1 MKWLVQTLDN
11 LTLNRSDR
19 EALTAQQNLEQL
31 ITRYKNL
38 IPTIE
43 ITMTKT
49 DIYSKSYTYR
59 KEVREV
65 CTLLRKVREQSKV
78 EVAPEVAPEKL
89 QSAVAHQESR
99 LNQLEQ
105 QRATIVS
112 MLQRGKDLLKDQ
124 HAPTFVSSEVQQ
136 LESNWNDTYG
146 QSIETLKS
154 LKDSQKL
161 WTTYHEQ
168 KNEILRLIGQAER
181 ELRQIE
187 SASYHDA
194 AQVARDLQSKQEFNA
209 NLRKSA
215 EEMMR
220 KLRETHSNLSRTLA
234 PPCKRE
240 TLARE
245 VTETEERL
253 EHTLK
258 TVREKVVYLQ
268 EHSARWNKFQSKF
281 IELRSWVQQAA
292 PQSIADLEDSTVSPE
307 ERVRK
312 TEGLQREIKEK
323 ASILNVLEDE
333 SRKLVKGTCSGNV
346 LCSRLAPRHAC
357 LTCFSF
363 FLFFFSNCDYA
374 FGPNFPSTYRFT
386 LLLADAGCRG

>member
-1 MKWLVQTLDN
+1 MQKICREADSKREEMKWLVQTLDN

-19 EALTAQQNLEQL
+19 EALAAQQDLEHL

-78 EVAPEVAPEKL
+78 EVAPEVPEKL

-124 HAPTFVSSEVQQ
+124 HAPSFVSSEVQQ
-136 LESNWNDTYG
+136 LETNWNDTYG
-146 QSIETLKS
+146 QSMETLKS

-161 WTTYHEQ
+161 WSTYQEQ
-168 KNEILRLIGQAER
+168 KDEILRLIEQAER

-187 SASYHDA
+187 STSYYDA
-194 AQVARDLQSKQEFNA
+194 TQVASDMQKKQEFSA

-220 KLRETHSNLSRTLA
+220 KLRETHANLLQSLA
-234 PPCKRE
+234 PPKKE
-240 TLARE
+240 ILEKE
-245 VTETEERL
+245 VTETEEKMER
-253 EHTLK
+253 TLK
-258 TVREKVVYLQ
+258 IVREKVVYLQ
-268 EHSARWNKFQSKF
+268 EHSARWNKFQSKLV
-281 IELRSWVQQAA
+281 ELRSWIQQAA
-292 PQSIADLEDSTVSPE
+292 PQSIADIEDSTASPE

-312 TEGLQREIKEK
+312 TENLQKEIKEK
-323 ASILNVLEDE
+323 VSILNVLEDE
-333 SRKLVKGTCSGNV
+333 SRKLVKGQ
-346 LCSRLAPRHAC
+346 
-357 LTCFSF
+357 
-363 FLFFFSNCDYA
+363 
-374 FGPNFPSTYRFT
+374 
-386 LLLADAGCRG
+386 

>member
-19 EALTAQQNLEQL
+19 DALTAQQNLEQL

-78 EVAPEVAPEKL
+78 EVAPEVPEKL
-89 QSAVAHQESR
+89 QNAVAHQESR

-124 HAPTFVSSEVQQ
+124 HAPSFISSEVQQ
-136 LESNWNDTYG
+136 LEANWNDTYG
-146 QSIETLKS
+146 QSMETLKS

-161 WTTYHEQ
+161 WNIYQEQ
-168 KNEILRLIGQAER
+168 KNEILKLIEQAEK
-181 ELRQIE
+181 ELHQIE
-187 SASYHDA
+187 LASYYDA
-194 AQVARDLQSKQEFNA
+194 AQVSSDLQKKQELNA

-220 KLRETHSNLSRTLA
+220 KLRETYTNLSQTLT
-234 PPCKRE
+234 PPSKKE
-240 TLARE
+240 ILEKE
-245 VTETEERL
+245 VTETEQKL

-258 TVREKVVYLQ
+258 IVREKVVYLQ
-268 EHSARWNKFQSKF
+268 EYSTRWNKFQSKLVEF
-281 IELRSWVQQAA
+281 RSWIQQAV
-292 PQSIADLEDSTVSPE
+292 PQSIADIEDSTVSPE
-307 ERVRK
+307 ESVRK
-312 TEGLQREIKEK
+312 TENLQKEIKEK
-323 ASILNVLEDE
+323 VLILNALEDE
-333 SRKLVKGTCSGNV
+333 SRKLIKGEYTIFV
-346 LCSRLAPRHAC
+346 
-357 LTCFSF
+357 
-363 FLFFFSNCDYA
+363 
-374 FGPNFPSTYRFT
+374 
-386 LLLADAGCRG
+386 

>member
-1 MKWLVQTLDN
+1 MQKICREADSKREEMKWLVQSLDN

-19 EALTAQQNLEQL
+19 DALTAQQNLEQL

-65 CTLLRKVREQSKV
+65 CILLRKVREQSKA
-78 EVAPEVAPEKL
+78 EIAPEVPEKL
-89 QSAVAHQESR
+89 QNAVAHQESR

-124 HAPTFVSSEVQQ
+124 HAPSFVSSEVQQ
-136 LESNWNDTYG
+136 LEANWNDTYG
-146 QSIETLKS
+146 QSMETLKS

-161 WTTYHEQ
+161 WNTYQNQ
-168 KNEILRLIGQAER
+168 KDEILRLIEQAEK

-187 SASYHDA
+187 LASYYDA
-194 AQVARDLQSKQEFNA
+194 AQVSSDLQKKQEFNA

-215 EEMMR
+215 EEMMK
-220 KLRETHSNLSRTLA
+220 KLHETYINLSQTLT
-234 PPCKRE
+234 PPIKKE
-240 TLARE
+240 ILEKE
-245 VTETEERL
+245 VTETERKM

-258 TVREKVVYLQ
+258 IVREKVIYLQ
-268 EHSARWNKFQSKF
+268 EHSTRWNKFQSKLTD
-281 IELRSWVQQAA
+281 LRSWVQQTA
-292 PQSIADLEDSTVSPE
+292 PQSVADIEDSTASPE

-312 TEGLQREIKEK
+312 TENLQKEIKEK
-323 ASILNVLEDE
+323 VSILNALEEE
-333 SRKLVKGTCSGNV
+333 SRKLIKGEYIIFY
-346 LCSRLAPRHAC
+346 LIHIRLKI
-357 LTCFSF
+357 SF
-363 FLFFFSNCDYA
+363 FYYLIFITFYTA
-374 FGPNFPSTYRFT
+374 I
-386 LLLADAGCRG
+386 

>member
-78 EVAPEVAPEKL
+78 EVTAEVPEKL
-89 QSAVAHQESR
+89 QSAVTHQESR

-124 HAPTFVSSEVQQ
+124 HAPPFVSTEVQQ

-146 QSIETLKS
+146 QSMETLKS

-161 WTTYHEQ
+161 WSTYQEQ
-168 KNEILRLIGQAER
+168 RDEILRLIKQAEQ

-187 SASYHDA
+187 STSYYDA
-194 AQVARDLQSKQEFNA
+194 GQVTSDLQKKQEFNA
-209 NLRKSA
+209 SLRKSA

-220 KLRETHSNLSRTLA
+220 KLRETYANLSQTLT
-234 PPCKRE
+234 PPSKKE
-240 TLARE
+240 NLEKE
-245 VTETEERL
+245 VTETEEKL

-268 EHSARWNKFQSKF
+268 EHSTRWNKFQSKF
-281 IELRSWVQQAA
+281 IELRTWIQQTA
-292 PQSIADLEDSTVSPE
+292 PQSITDIEDSATSPE

-312 TEGLQREIKEK
+312 TENLQKEIKEK

-333 SRKLVKGTCSGNV
+333 SRKLVK
-346 LCSRLAPRHAC
+346 RE
-357 LTCFSF
+357 
-363 FLFFFSNCDYA
+363 Y
-374 FGPNFPSTYRFT
+374 
-386 LLLADAGCRG
+386 

>member
-1 MKWLVQTLDN
+1 MQKICREADSKREDMKWLVQTLDN

-19 EALTAQQNLEQL
+19 DALTAQQNLEQL

-65 CTLLRKVREQSKV
+65 CTLLRKVREQSKADI
-78 EVAPEVAPEKL
+78 APEVPEKL
-89 QSAVAHQESR
+89 QNAVAHQESR

-124 HAPTFVSSEVQQ
+124 HAPSFVSSEVQQ
-136 LESNWNDTYG
+136 LETNWNDTYG
-146 QSIETLKS
+146 QSMETLKS

-161 WTTYHEQ
+161 WTTYQNQ
-168 KNEILRLIGQAER
+168 KEEILRLIEQAKK

-187 SASYHDA
+187 LASYYDA
-194 AQVARDLQSKQEFNA
+194 AQVSSDLQKKQEFNA

-215 EEMMR
+215 EEMVR
-220 KLRETHSNLSRTLA
+220 KLRETYTNLSQMPT
-234 PPCKRE
+234 PPSKKE
-240 TLARE
+240 ILE
-245 VTETEERL
+245 KEITETEQNM

-258 TVREKVVYLQ
+258 IVHEKVIYLQ
-268 EHSARWNKFQSKF
+268 EHSTRWNKFQSKLV
-281 IELRSWVQQAA
+281 ELRSWIQQTA
-292 PQSIADLEDSTVSPE
+292 PQTVADIEDSTASPE

-312 TEGLQREIKEK
+312 TENLQKEITEK
-323 ASILNVLEDE
+323 VSILNALEDE
-333 SRKLVKGTCSGNV
+333 SRKLIKGEYTIF
-346 LCSRLAPRHAC
+346 C
-357 LTCFSF
+357 LTHIR
-363 FLFFFSNCDYA
+363 LKIYK
-374 FGPNFPSTYRFT
+374 YRFFCYLIFITFYT
-386 LLLADAGCRG
+386 LT